1 MMLTLIALVQSALAC
16 GPYFP
21 AASSEDGAFAF
32 SDENNQI
39 VLYTADKEQRIELPI
54 FGDVIDMDFVGSE
67 LVVAFED
74 KDGSFL
80 LLFDEDGEDIAEWSP
95 RRSST
100 RVGHVRVLDQG
111 LVVGAMAGDRR
122 VHIRLT
128 DDLDPQ
134 RAIGDRIARLR

>member
-21 AASSEDGAFAF
+21 AASSEDGAVAF

-67 LVVAFED
+67 LVVAFGTRTAASCSSSMRRARTSRVEPLPQHHPRGTRPGPGRGRRR
-74 KDGSFL
+74 DG
-80 LLFDEDGEDIAEWSP
+80 
-95 RRSST
+95 RRP
-100 RVGHVRVLDQG
+100 
-111 LVVGAMAGDRR
+111 A

-128 DDLDPQ
+128 DDP
-134 RAIGDRIARLR
+134 LRSAPSGPDAHLR